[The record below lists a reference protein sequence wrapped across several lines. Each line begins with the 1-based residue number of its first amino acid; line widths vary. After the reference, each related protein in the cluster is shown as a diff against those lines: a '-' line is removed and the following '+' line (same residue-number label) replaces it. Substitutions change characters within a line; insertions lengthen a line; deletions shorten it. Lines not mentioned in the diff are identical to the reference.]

1 MSASLDAL
9 DKRCQVQRPDV
20 FRKVERARMIGRV
33 GGYGFW
39 VVIDASDNLG
49 TLLTI
54 QPCLVD
60 SSGGSSGAAE

>member
-1 MSASLDAL
+1 MSTSLDAL

-39 VVIDASDNLG
+39 VVIDTSDNLG

-54 QPCLVD
+54 QPGLVD
-60 SSGGSSGAAE
+60 SRGGSPGTAE